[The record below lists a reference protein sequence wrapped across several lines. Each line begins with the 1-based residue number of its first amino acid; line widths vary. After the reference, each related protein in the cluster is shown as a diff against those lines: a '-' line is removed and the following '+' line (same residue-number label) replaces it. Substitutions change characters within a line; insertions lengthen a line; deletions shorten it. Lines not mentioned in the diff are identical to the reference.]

1 MKLVHLAD
9 LHLGKK
15 VNEFSMIDDQEY
27 ILKEIINIIDD
38 EKTDGV
44 LVAGDVFDRPIPS
57 EEAIKLWDDFLNAMA
72 KRNIQVFA
80 ISGNHD
86 SAVRFAEH
94 TSLMDSTGIH
104 LSPEYN
110 GKTKK
115 YQIEKQGVKVNI
127 YLLPFIKPIHVRHY
141 FPDED
146 INNYTDACRVA
157 IENMQVNKEELNI
170 LIAHQFVTGATRCD
184 SEEISVGGLDNVDV
198 TVFED
203 FDYVALGHIH
213 GKQTIGR
220 ETIRYSGT
228 PLKYS
233 FSEKNHVKSVT
244 VIEIDSKKDISVRE
258 VILTPRRDMAEIRGK
273 CSDLIQ
279 GISNENVDAND
290 YLQVVLTDEN
300 DVPNAMS
307 DLRRVYPNIMKLSYD
322 NTRTREDR
330 SLELNRDVEKKS
342 PIDLFK
348 EFYENQNNQSLT
360 DEQREFMEEL
370 IEEIWEGGDKE

>member
-141 FPDED
+141 FHDED

-220 ETIRYSGT
+220 DTIRYSGT

-244 VIEIDSKKDISVRE
+244 VIEIDSKKDISVKE
-258 VILTPRRDMAEIRGK
+258 VNLTSRRDMAEIRGK

-330 SLELNRDVEKKS
+330 NLELNRDVEKKS

-370 IEEIWEGGDKE
+370 IEEIWEGGDK

>member
-258 VILTPRRDMAEIRGK
+258 VNLTPRRDMAEIRGK
-273 CSDLIQ
+273 CSDLMQ

>member
-110 GKTKK
+110 GKTNK

-258 VILTPRRDMAEIRGK
+258 VNLTPRRDMAEIRGK
-273 CSDLIQ
+273 CSDLMQ

-307 DLRRVYPNIMKLSYD
+307 DLRRIYPNIMKLTYD

-330 SLELNRDVEKKS
+330 NLEINMEVEQKS
-342 PIDLFK
+342 PMELFK
-348 EFYENQNNQSLT
+348 EFYEIQNNQSLSE
-360 DEQREFMEEL
+360 DQREFMEEI
-370 IEEIWEGGDKE
+370 IEEIWEGGDEK

>member
-220 ETIRYSGT
+220 DTIRYSGT

-258 VILTPRRDMAEIRGK
+258 VNLTPRRDMAEIRGK

-370 IEEIWEGGDKE
+370 IEEIWEGGDK

>member
-220 ETIRYSGT
+220 DTIRYSGT

-258 VILTPRRDMAEIRGK
+258 VNLTPRRDMAEIRGK

-330 SLELNRDVEKKS
+330 NLELNRDVEKKS

-370 IEEIWEGGDKE
+370 IEEIWEGGDK

>member
-110 GKTKK
+110 GKTNK

-220 ETIRYSGT
+220 DTIRYSGT

-258 VILTPRRDMAEIRGK
+258 VNLTPRRDMAEIRGK

-330 SLELNRDVEKKS
+330 NLELNRDVEKKS

-370 IEEIWEGGDKE
+370 IEEIWEGGDK

>member
-104 LSPEYN
+104 LSPEYD
-110 GKTKK
+110 GKTNK

-220 ETIRYSGT
+220 DTIRYSGT

-258 VILTPRRDMAEIRGK
+258 VNLTPRRDMAEIRGK

-290 YLQVVLTDEN
+290 YLQVILTDEN

-370 IEEIWEGGDKE
+370 IEEIWEGGDK

>member
-110 GKTKK
+110 GKTNK

-141 FPDED
+141 FPDEN

-258 VILTPRRDMAEIRGK
+258 VNLTPRRDMAEIRGK

-290 YLQVVLTDEN
+290 YLQVILTDEN

-370 IEEIWEGGDKE
+370 IEEIWEGGDK

>member
-110 GKTKK
+110 GKTNK

-220 ETIRYSGT
+220 DTIRYSGT

-258 VILTPRRDMAEIRGK
+258 VNLTPRRDMAEIRGK

>member
-110 GKTKK
+110 GKTNK

-220 ETIRYSGT
+220 DTIRYSGT

-258 VILTPRRDMAEIRGK
+258 VNLTPRRDMAEIRGK

-370 IEEIWEGGDKE
+370 IEEIWEGGDK

>member
-110 GKTKK
+110 GMTNK

-220 ETIRYSGT
+220 DTIRYSGT

-258 VILTPRRDMAEIRGK
+258 VNLTPRRDMAEIRGK

-290 YLQVVLTDEN
+290 YLQVILTDEN

-370 IEEIWEGGDKE
+370 IEEIWEGGDK

>member
-220 ETIRYSGT
+220 DTIRYSGT

-244 VIEIDSKKDISVRE
+244 VIEIDSKKDISVKE
-258 VILTPRRDMAEIRGK
+258 VNLTSRRDMAEIRGK

-330 SLELNRDVEKKS
+330 NLELNRDVEKKS

-370 IEEIWEGGDKE
+370 IEEIWEGGDK

>member
-220 ETIRYSGT
+220 DTIRYSGT

-258 VILTPRRDMAEIRGK
+258 VNLTPRRDMAEIRGK

>member
-110 GKTKK
+110 GKTNK

-220 ETIRYSGT
+220 DTIRYSGT

-258 VILTPRRDMAEIRGK
+258 VNLTPRRDMAEIRGK

-322 NTRTREDR
+322 NTRTREGR

-370 IEEIWEGGDKE
+370 IEEIWEGGDK

>member
-110 GKTKK
+110 GMTNK

-258 VILTPRRDMAEIRGK
+258 VNLTPRRDMAEIRGK

-370 IEEIWEGGDKE
+370 IEEIWEGGEK

>member
-110 GKTKK
+110 GKTNK

-220 ETIRYSGT
+220 DTIRYSGT

-258 VILTPRRDMAEIRGK
+258 VNLTPRRDMAEIRGK

-290 YLQVVLTDEN
+290 YLQVILTDEN

>member
-220 ETIRYSGT
+220 DTIRYSGT

-370 IEEIWEGGDKE
+370 IEEIWEGGDK

>member
-27 ILKEIINIIDD
+27 ILKEIINIIVD

-110 GKTKK
+110 GKTNK

-220 ETIRYSGT
+220 DTIRYSGT

-258 VILTPRRDMAEIRGK
+258 VNLTPRHDLAEIRGK
-273 CSDLIQ
+273 CSDLMQ
-279 GISNENVDAND
+279 GISNENVDTND

-370 IEEIWEGGDKE
+370 IEEIWEGGDK

>member
-110 GKTKK
+110 GKTNK

>member
-110 GKTKK
+110 GKTNK

-258 VILTPRRDMAEIRGK
+258 VNLTPRRDMAEIRGK

-370 IEEIWEGGDKE
+370 IEEIWEGGDK

>member
-110 GKTKK
+110 GKTNK

-170 LIAHQFVTGATRCD
+170 LIAHQFVTGAIRCD

-220 ETIRYSGT
+220 DTIRYSGT

-258 VILTPRRDMAEIRGK
+258 VNLTPRRDMAEIRGK

-370 IEEIWEGGDKE
+370 IEEIWEGGDK

>member
-258 VILTPRRDMAEIRGK
+258 VNLTPRRDMEEIRGK
-273 CSDLIQ
+273 CSDLMQ

-370 IEEIWEGGDKE
+370 IEEIWEGGDK

>member
-220 ETIRYSGT
+220 DTIRYSGT

-258 VILTPRRDMAEIRGK
+258 VNLTPRRDMAEIRGK

-290 YLQVVLTDEN
+290 YLQVILTDEN

>member
-110 GKTKK
+110 GKTNK

-258 VILTPRRDMAEIRGK
+258 VNLTPRRDMAEIRGK

-370 IEEIWEGGDKE
+370 IEEIWEGGDEK

>member
-110 GKTKK
+110 GKTNK

-213 GKQTIGR
+213 GKQTIKR
-220 ETIRYSGT
+220 ETIRYTGT

-258 VILTPRRDMAEIRGK
+258 VNLTPRRDMAEIRGK
-273 CSDLIQ
+273 CSDLMQ

-290 YLQVVLTDEN
+290 YLQVILTDEN

-370 IEEIWEGGDKE
+370 IEEIWEGGDEK

>member
-86 SAVRFAEH
+86 SAVLFAEH

-110 GKTKK
+110 GKTNK

-258 VILTPRRDMAEIRGK
+258 VNLTPRRDMAEIRGK

-370 IEEIWEGGDKE
+370 IEEIWEGGDK

>member
-110 GKTKK
+110 GKTNK

-258 VILTPRRDMAEIRGK
+258 VNLTPRRDMAEIRGK
-273 CSDLIQ
+273 CSDLMQ

-370 IEEIWEGGDKE
+370 IEEIWEGGDK

>member
-110 GKTKK
+110 GKTNK

-141 FPDED
+141 FPDEN

-258 VILTPRRDMAEIRGK
+258 VNLTPRRDMAEIRGK

-370 IEEIWEGGDKE
+370 IEEIWEGGDK

>member
-110 GKTKK
+110 GKTNK

-220 ETIRYSGT
+220 DTIRYSGT

-258 VILTPRRDMAEIRGK
+258 VNLTPRRDMAEIRGK

-370 IEEIWEGGDKE
+370 IEEIWEGGEK

>member
-44 LVAGDVFDRPIPS
+44 LVAGDVFDRPIPR

-290 YLQVVLTDEN
+290 YLQVILTDEN

>member
-258 VILTPRRDMAEIRGK
+258 VNLTPRRDMAEIRGK

>member
-110 GKTKK
+110 GKTNK

-220 ETIRYSGT
+220 DTIRYSGT

-258 VILTPRRDMAEIRGK
+258 VNLTPRRDMAEIRGK

-290 YLQVVLTDEN
+290 YLQVILTDEN

-370 IEEIWEGGDKE
+370 IEEIWEGGDK

>member
-220 ETIRYSGT
+220 DTIRYSGT

-258 VILTPRRDMAEIRGK
+258 VNLTPRRDMAEIRGK

-290 YLQVVLTDEN
+290 YLQVILTDEN

-370 IEEIWEGGDKE
+370 IEEIWEGGDK